1 MEAIIAAAL
10 QLLTHLLTVAKAHH
24 ELEDS
29 REKIDQ
35 TASKHRPR
43 HLRE

>member
-1 MEAIIAAAL
+1 MVAIIAAAL
-10 QLLTHLLTVAKAHH
+10 QLLTHLLEVAKAHH
-24 ELEDS
+24 ELKAS

>member
-1 MEAIIAAAL
+1 MVEAIVAACQPPAY
-10 QLLTHLLTVAKAHH
+10 LLTVAKAHH
-24 ELEDS
+24 ELENS

-43 HLRE
+43 HLGE